1 MNEGEEAIHRQR
13 VQRQTKQD
21 IGRKKNQMRG
31 APYLEETDQ
40 AGYSEVENQNVERE
54 TLWHSCMMLFKSTER
69 INLKGAQYNYKG
81 CNRFGEVGR
90 GWSVGY
96 TKKKKEGCVS
106 VAVECK
112 PGQSAILC
120 FVTQVKLVI

>member
-1 MNEGEEAIHRQR
+1 
-13 VQRQTKQD
+13 
-21 IGRKKNQMRG
+21 
-31 APYLEETDQ
+31 
-40 AGYSEVENQNVERE
+40 
-54 TLWHSCMMLFKSTER
+54 MLFKSTER
-69 INLKGAQYNYKG
+69 INLKGAQYKG

-120 FVTQVKLVI
+120 FVTPVKLVI